1 MQVSIKI
8 KQVRHHVFP
17 VSLVLK
23 ITNLVRADVQ
33 IALVES
39 FVQVLTIK
47 RQFVVTVLQVFI
59 KKMKGKHRAFLVFLA
74 SLTTKQDN
82 KVVNNVV

>member
-1 MQVSIKI
+1 MTKDKLRASNAA
-8 KQVRHHVFP
+8 
-17 VSLVLK
+17 LVLT

-47 RQFVVTVLQVFI
+47 RQFVVTVPQVFI
-59 KKMKGKHRAFLVFLA
+59 KEMKGKHRAFLVFLP

-82 KVVNNVV
+82 KHVNNVV